1 MTVIIAT
8 YAWNAEVYA
17 FHSYERRQTVTHKIK
32 QEVMYMQKPI
42 EVPEGIGKKMW
53 ELLMSLLGEQ
63 YNVEIKYELIE
74 QTEDKPA

>member
-1 MTVIIAT
+1 
-8 YAWNAEVYA
+8 
-17 FHSYERRQTVTHKIK
+17 
-32 QEVMYMQKPI
+32 MQKPI

-63 YNVEIKYELIE
+63 YNVEIEYKLIE

>member
-1 MTVIIAT
+1 MTVINAT
-8 YAWNAEVYA
+8 YVWNVEVYA
-17 FHSYERRQTVTHKIK
+17 FHTKGGQTVAHKIK
-32 QEVMYMQKPI
+32 QEVTYMQKPI
-42 EVPEGIGKKMW
+42 AVPEGIGKKMW

>member
-1 MTVIIAT
+1 
-8 YAWNAEVYA
+8 
-17 FHSYERRQTVTHKIK
+17 
-32 QEVMYMQKPI
+32 MQKPI
-42 EVPEGIGKKMW
+42 VVPEGIGKKMW